1 MKLDTQ
7 HSGETKFNSNSRRR
21 KKDSVTSKT
30 SAIRKA
36 SSFQFRPPPL
46 AAALPSPALASPP
59 IVTARWLC
67 GCVVIY
73 IYASC
78 KANISLLGRFFDVDG
93 QFIRQLRKSGVAGR
107 KWASNRKRNE
117 PARWFGVEI
126 YRICHFLSPLS
137 AFLPFGGKL

>member
-36 SSFQFRPPPL
+36 SSFQFCPPPL

-59 IVTARWLC
+59 IVTVQWLC
-67 GCVVIY
+67 DVLLY
-73 IYASC
+73 IYASY
-78 KANISLLGRFFDVDG
+78 KAHISLLGRFLDVDG

-137 AFLPFGGKL
+137 AFLPFSGKL